1 MQMTEREIRMSYATA
16 KDQKKQIDI
25 LAQLNACSKEDIEKN
40 IAASEKK
47 VEQKRPG
54 RPRKVAESSNP
65 DAELKNISDFE
76 VFVTNRMD
84 ELENQIKA
92 MENEYKNLS
101 AALLVI
107 GQYKEMAT

>member
-1 MQMTEREIRMSYATA
+1 MVNSPYGEIDA
-16 KDQKKQIDI
+16 
-25 LAQLNACSKEDIEKN
+25 L
-40 IAASEKK
+40 
-47 VEQKRPG
+47 
-54 RPRKVAESSNP
+54 ES
-65 DAELKNISDFE
+65 
-76 VFVTNRMD
+76 FVTDRMD